1 MKKPKIFVAIHY
13 MEIGGAEIS
22 LIGLLQALDY
32 SRVDVDLFVYRHTG
46 ELMQFIPRQVNLL
59 PEIPEYSSIEK
70 PIAEVLKQGFI
81 KMVFARIIAK
91 YCYSRFRHK
100 KPSELPDDSGLYQ
113 YISSGISPFMP
124 DINPE
129 TEYDLAVEFMGFRD
143 LVVDH
148 VRAKRYLAWIHTD
161 YSKVDSDRTA
171 DQRTWERYDNIVSIS
186 SDVTRTFAEIYPAL
200 SPKIIEIENIL
211 SPEFVRARADE
222 FDISFE
228 KDCFNLLS
236 IGRFCEAKNYDN
248 VPDIARR
255 IKERLSIPFK
265 WYIIGF
271 GDDTL
276 VRKKIAEAG
285 MEDTVI
291 ILGKRSNPYP
301 YIKACD
307 IYVQPSRYEGKS
319 VTVREAQVLNKP
331 VLVTAYPTAP
341 SQVEDGVTG
350 VIVPLDNKG
359 CACGIANIIIDKVL
373 QKHLSDNLRER
384 DFGNIAEV
392 NKIYELL
399 DE

>member
-1 MKKPKIFVAIHY
+1 MRKPRIFVAIHY

-46 ELMQFIPRQVNLL
+46 ELMQFIPQQVNLL
-59 PEIPEYSSIEK
+59 SEDPKYASVEK
-70 PIAEVLKQGFI
+70 PVLEVVKQGYLD
-81 KMVFARIIAK
+81 VDFARLLAK
-91 YCYSRFRHK
+91 FRFKHFRKRHPSR
-100 KPSELPDDSGLYQ
+100 LPDDAGIFQ
-113 YISSGISPFMP
+113 YVSSSVSPLLP

-129 TEYDLAVEFMGFRD
+129 VEYDLAIDFIGFRD
-143 LVVDH
+143 FVVDH
-148 VRAKRYLAWIHTD
+148 VRAKRYLTWIHTD
-161 YSKVDSDRTA
+161 YSKVDSNREA
-171 DQRTWERYDNIVSIS
+171 DFRSWNKYDNIISIS
-186 SDVTRTFAEIYPAL
+186 SDVTRTFTDIYSAL

-211 SPEFVRARADE
+211 SPKFVRARAEE
-222 FDISFE
+222 FYATFQ

-236 IGRFCEAKNYDN
+236 IGRFSPQKNFDN

-255 IKERLSIPFK
+255 IKAIISVPFK
-265 WYIIGF
+265 WYIIGY

-276 VRKKIAEAG
+276 IRQKIADAR
-285 MEDTVI
+285 MEDMVI
-291 ILGKRSNPYP
+291 ILGKKDNPYP

-319 VTVREAQVLNKP
+319 VTVREAQMLYKP
-331 VLVTAYPTAP
+331 VVVTAYPTAP

-350 VIVPLDNKG
+350 VIVPLENKG

-384 DFGNIAEV
+384 EFGNIAEV
-392 NKIYELL
+392 NKIYKLL